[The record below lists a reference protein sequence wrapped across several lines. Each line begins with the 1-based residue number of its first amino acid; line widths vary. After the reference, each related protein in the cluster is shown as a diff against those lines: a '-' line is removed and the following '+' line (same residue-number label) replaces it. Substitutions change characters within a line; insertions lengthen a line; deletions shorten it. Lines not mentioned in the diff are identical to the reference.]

1 MPTIYDLKPRFQKLL
16 RPLNSYLVEM
26 GVTANLVTLFALL
39 LSVALGIA
47 IALNPENRLLLL
59 LMPIWLFFRMA
70 LNAIDGMLARGHQM
84 KTNLGAVLNEMGD
97 VASDSAL
104 YLPLAMIAGFDPL
117 AVLLVVIVSIMVE
130 MVGVASVQI
139 GASRRYDGPLGK
151 SDRAFGFGFLTLLLG
166 IGIEPGS
173 WSNLLL
179 WIMLLLIPA
188 RMVLAGET
196 EGFLKAAG
204 TLHWGLMTTVFS
216 LSHAA
221 YLLALPSETNTAGG
235 AGLLF
240 FLVFLTQFND
250 VAQYTWGKVFGK
262 DPVVPKVSPKKTQQG
277 LAGGVLTTLL
287 ASWVIAPYLTPLN
300 HQEALLAGLLIG
312 LGGFLGDVVISAIK
326 RDIGVKDSGSLI
338 PGHGGIMDR
347 VDSLTFTAPLFF
359 HFLYY
364 LHY

>member
-1 MPTIYDLKPRFQKLL
+1 MVVIFTF
-16 RPLNSYLVEM
+16 
-26 GVTANLVTLFALL
+26 
-39 LSVALGIA
+39 A
-47 IALNPENRLLLL
+47 IAVSQTLSIIFLAFISFLAFKEFLSMIPTRRADRRVIFWAFL
-59 LMPIWLFFRMA
+59 
-70 LNAIDGMLARGHQM
+70 AIPAQFYWAAVGWYGMFIIFIPVYM
-84 KTNLGAVLNEMGD
+84 
-97 VASDSAL
+97 
-104 YLPLAMIAGFDPL
+104 F
-117 AVLLVVIVSIMVE
+117 
-130 MVGVASVQI
+130 
-139 GASRRYDGPLGK
+139 
-151 SDRAFGFGFLTLLLG
+151 
-166 IGIEPGS
+166 
-173 WSNLLL
+173 
-179 WIMLLLIPA
+179 LLIPS

-221 YLLALPSETNTAGG
+221 YLLALPSDINAAGG

-250 VAQYTWGKVFGK
+250 VAQYTWGKLFGK
-262 DPVVPKVSPKKTQQG
+262 HPVVPKVSPKKTKQG
-277 LAGGVLTTLL
+277 LAGGLATTLL
-287 ASWVIAPYLTPLN
+287 ASWAIAPYLTPLS
-300 HQEALLAGLLIG
+300 HLEALMAGVLIG

-326 RDIGVKDSGSLI
+326 RDIGVKDSGNLI

>member
-1 MPTIYDLKPRFQKLL
+1 MLDNISLPVIWALG
-16 RPLNSYLVEM
+16 
-26 GVTANLVTLFALL
+26 GVYALL
-39 LSVALGIA
+39 LFSSLLVRILSYRSGKDYQELGSRINSWWVMVVIFSVAIAVSPTISIIFLAFISFLAFKEFLSMIPTRRADRRVIFWAFIA
-47 IALNPENRLLLL
+47 IPVQFYWVAVG
-59 LMPIWLFFRMA
+59 WYGLFIIFIPVYM
-70 LNAIDGMLARGHQM
+70 
-84 KTNLGAVLNEMGD
+84 
-97 VASDSAL
+97 
-104 YLPLAMIAGFDPL
+104 F
-117 AVLLVVIVSIMVE
+117 
-130 MVGVASVQI
+130 
-139 GASRRYDGPLGK
+139 
-151 SDRAFGFGFLTLLLG
+151 
-166 IGIEPGS
+166 
-173 WSNLLL
+173 
-179 WIMLLLIPA
+179 LLIPA

-221 YLLALPSETNTAGG
+221 YLLALPSETNRAGG

-250 VAQYTWGKVFGK
+250 VAQYTWGKLFGK
-262 DPVVPKVSPKKTQQG
+262 HPVVPKVSPKKTQQG

-287 ASWVIAPYLTPLN
+287 ASWAIAPYLTPLN